1 MRLTCR
7 KAYMVEVSE
16 HKKSSVTIAAV
27 VVSKTMETISTT
39 HFLKR
44 DALYEV
50 EKPYSLR
57 FTPPSAFPPS
67 NIKLTNHDII
77 IKDVRTCSEPL
88 NFFKHGLQLLPFQSK
103 LPYEQF
109 DDDDAVKRIY
119 LREVANLIKEFL
131 GAQKVQIFEHTVR
144 KRHAEFPISTGESY
158 RWNQPTS
165 IAHVDTTTSW
175 AVNMAR
181 QLNPNKPGIENLRI
195 QFVKYDIPSYRTT
208 ALRFLIRPSQLLE
221 TFARSCEGLAA
232 RSLQSTFNRHRKGS
246 GAVRPRLS

>member
-1 MRLTCR
+1 MV
-7 KAYMVEVSE
+7 KASE
-16 HKKSSVTIAAV
+16 REYISLSIAAV
-27 VVSKTMETISTT
+27 ELSNTMNTTSTT
-39 HFLKR
+39 NFLQR

-67 NIKLTNHDII
+67 NIKLTNRNII
-77 IKDVRTCSEPL
+77 INDVRSRSEPL
-88 NFFKHGLQLLPFQSK
+88 EFSRHGFQLLPFQSQ
-103 LPYEQF
+103 LPYAQF

-144 KRHAEFPISTGESY
+144 KRHIEFPISTGESY

-175 AVNMAR
+175 AVGMAK
-181 QLNPNKPGIENLRI
+181 QLNPSNMDIRKERI
-195 QFVKYDIPSYRTT
+195 QCVK
-208 ALRFLIRPSQLLE
+208 
-221 TFARSCEGLAA
+221 
-232 RSLQSTFNRHRKGS
+232 
-246 GAVRPRLS
+246 